1 LIIILALL
9 ISCSEDP
16 VNPQPLPIVGPD
28 SIRLSSGESLFL
40 AGVNYPWLHYGHD
53 YGIANND
60 SSTWGYWGINS
71 TETKETVK
79 EQLRFLAE
87 NKVSFLRVF
96 LFCDGRATPE
106 FDNNNNVIGIDSLF
120 YSDFDTLLSI
130 AKQNSIKLIV
140 TLMDY
145 LWLSDAKLYNGIK
158 LYGKGDV
165 ITNELKRKTFLD
177 NCLAPF
183 ISRYGFSPEIVA
195 FELMNEPE
203 WAIKELGGTN
213 SKTSIHLTVM
223 KDFFNDCIATIR
235 QNSNVLITLGCADYK
250 YLKYWRDIDLD
261 FQTIHAY
268 SMKANQPPFYL
279 RADIEQ
285 DRKIVIGEFPT
296 KSGVMNQYEYLN
308 ASWNYGYVGAFAWS
322 LNGEDKYSDFD
333 AESFKLW
340 IDSKKIVF

>member
-1 LIIILALL
+1 
-9 ISCSEDP
+9 
-16 VNPQPLPIVGPD
+16 V
-28 SIRLSSGESLFL
+28 
-40 AGVNYPWLHYGHD
+40 
-53 YGIANND
+53 
-60 SSTWGYWGINS
+60 
-71 TETKETVK
+71 
-79 EQLRFLAE
+79 
-87 NKVSFLRVF
+87 
-96 LFCDGRATPE
+96 
-106 FDNNNNVIGIDSLF
+106 
-120 YSDFDTLLSI
+120 
-130 AKQNSIKLIV
+130 
-140 TLMDY
+140 
-145 LWLSDAKLYNGIK
+145 
-158 LYGKGDV
+158 
-165 ITNELKRKTFLD
+165 
-177 NCLAPF
+177 
-183 ISRYGFSPEIVA
+183 FSPEIVA